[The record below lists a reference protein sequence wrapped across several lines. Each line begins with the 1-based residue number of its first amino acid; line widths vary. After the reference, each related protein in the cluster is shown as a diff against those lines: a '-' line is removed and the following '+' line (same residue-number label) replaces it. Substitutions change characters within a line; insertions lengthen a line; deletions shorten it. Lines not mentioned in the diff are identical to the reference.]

1 MLTPEDVQLLSELLD
16 KKLDDRL
23 KPINEHLESIDE
35 HLETIDE
42 RLDSVEERLDTIEEN
57 TEITRTVLNEVV
69 KWIDFYFRNEYP
81 FPVNVDKKAM

>member
-16 KKLDDRL
+16 KKL
-23 KPINEHLESIDE
+23 KP
-35 HLETIDE
+35 IDE